1 MKEENKLRGRGNNR
15 IAVLLTDKQKEI
27 VENLRKEL
35 GVRSWSGLF
44 VQLLLNQHEAIQH
57 LG

>member
-15 IAVLLTDKQKEI
+15 IAVLLTDNEKEI

-35 GVRSWSGLF
+35 GTRSWSGLF